1 MATCKDRAVAEPST
15 VAASVEEIVPGVFHW
30 MLEDDRIGGFW
41 SSAHAVSDGDGVVLI
56 DPLPLAEEAMGRLGS
71 VEAIVLTSGA
81 HQRSAWRLRRELSVA
96 VYAPEQVREVEEEP
110 DVRYR
115 EADPL
120 PGDLQA
126 IFAPGPG
133 TTQHLLLLRRAG
145 GVLFTGDTV
154 VSSPRRGLSW
164 VPEQFDP
171 DRNQTRQTTRRL
183 LDLDFAVLC
192 VGHGPPVT
200 DDPKRRIEELLE
212 RESGQAVAGS

>member
-1 MATCKDRAVAEPST
+1 MAEPSAVAES
-15 VAASVEEIVPGVFHW
+15 VAEVVPGVFHW
-30 MLEDDRIGGFW
+30 LLEDDRIGGYW

-56 DPLPLAEEAMGRLGS
+56 DPLPLADDAMERLGP
-71 VEAIVLTSGA
+71 VEAIVLSCGS
-81 HQRSAWRLRRELSVA
+81 HQRSAWRLRQELGVA
-96 VYAPEQVREVEEEP
+96 VYAPELVRENDEEP

-115 EADPL
+115 EGDPL
-120 PGDLQA
+120 PAGLEPL
-126 IFAPGPG
+126 FAPGPG
-133 TTQHLLLLRRAG
+133 TTQHVLLLRRAG

-154 VSSPRRGLSW
+154 VSSPRRGLAW

-183 LDLDFAVLC
+183 LDLDFGVLC

-212 RESGQAVAGS
+212 RESAQVDAGS